1 MWVTFGNSPPASL
14 KTTVA
19 TTAVVSVDVNHA
31 IQESP
36 EQDVGEEPSYEPS
49 REKRPPG
56 FKVLIPSPPGFQHQE
71 QGEED
76 GRQEVEDEAVQAR
89 QPEDPRRGARQGR
102 HRRPAV
108 VQDGRVSAHGRL
120 TDELRPLALGHH
132 RGHGSQ
138 AGSGTSWLPAG
149 LGESRHAL
157 CSARRHPGA
166 CRSGASR
173 GSPRHRPLA
182 RPPRPVPLIHG
193 RTLLRRALGRTR
205 PSRFAPCQGTAH
217 GTRHHRPAPVAR
229 LGETRPPAGPTY
241 PRGGTAR
248 LPAGSSCQPS
258 WREERRES
266 RLTSGASC
274 EAEGEAASDWLRAEG
289 GGAG

>member
-108 VQDGRVSAHGRL
+108 VQDGRVPAHGRL

-149 LGESRHAL
+149 LSSTAAHCSAEPSAGPDRHA
-157 CSARRHPGA
+157 SHPPRRHRAP
-166 CRSGASR
+166 
-173 GSPRHRPLA
+173 PRRKLLSAILA
-182 RPPRPVPLIHG
+182 R
-193 RTLLRRALGRTR
+193 
-205 PSRFAPCQGTAH
+205 
-217 GTRHHRPAPVAR
+217 
-229 LGETRPPAGPTY
+229 GPDFY
-241 PRGGTAR
+241 FLYNR
-248 LPAGSSCQPS
+248 
-258 WREERRES
+258 
-266 RLTSGASC
+266 
-274 EAEGEAASDWLRAEG
+274 
-289 GGAG
+289 